1 MRWCK
6 NGFGRIAMWLYKKV
20 CIRGIVF
27 PEESSV
33 ERELQMLHPGERV
46 EYIKTNYYVEKL
58 ALCLKIFIVGLSF
71 GILTWV
77 YSVIVAK
84 PEEGNRIPRGEDE
97 DEVCVTVVG
106 DDGDTKREF
115 QVEVYPR
122 MPTEQQVDDSFR
134 LFREQTEEYIL
145 GDNPDLQHIS
155 HPLKLCEKYE
165 GLWLEVEWESSIP
178 EVIHSD
184 GTITLSEDVA
194 RGCLTARLCCGDR
207 EETLEIPVA
216 TVSYALTED
225 ERIYRDMK
233 EVLEKAEALTR
244 EEEYWSLPSEIL
256 GREIKWRLK
265 TENYGGK
272 IILITVA
279 LTVLSFFLYDL
290 DLHNH
295 LKKRKQNLLKD
306 YPDLLYRLVL
316 YTGAGMSVRS
326 AFLKISDEFANGCP
340 QDKKEHILAG
350 EMAYACRELHSG
362 VSEGVAY
369 EHFGRRTGLQEYI
382 RLSMLLNQ
390 NLKKGNSTLLS
401 RLREEADK
409 VLGERLRNSK
419 RLGEEAGTKLLF
431 PMVAMLA
438 VVMIIIMVPA
448 FGSL

>member
-6 NGFGRIAMWLYKKV
+6 WGFGRIAMWIYKKV

-27 PEESSV
+27 PEERSV

-46 EYIKTNYYVEKL
+46 EYMKTNYYVEKL
-58 ALCLKIFIVGLSF
+58 ALCLKIFVVGFSF
-71 GILTWV
+71 GILSWV
-77 YSVIVAK
+77 YSVIAAK
-84 PEEGNRIPRGEDE
+84 PEEGNRIPRGVDD
-97 DEVCVTVVG
+97 DEVCVTVIG

-122 MPTEQQVDDSFR
+122 MPTAQQVDDSFR
-134 LFREQTEEYIL
+134 LFHEQVEKYIV
-145 GDNPDLQHIS
+145 GDNPDLLHIS
-155 HPLKLCEKYE
+155 QPLKLCENYE
-165 GLWLEVEWESSIP
+165 GLWPEVEWESSVP

-184 GTITLSEDVA
+184 GTVTLSEQSVE
-194 RGCLTARLCCGDR
+194 GFLTAKLRYGDR

-233 EVLEKAEALTR
+233 DVLEEAESLTR
-244 EEEYWSLPSEIL
+244 EEEYYLLPSEVL

-265 TENYGGK
+265 TENHGGK

-279 LTVLSFFLYDL
+279 LTALSFFIYDL

-316 YTGAGMSVRS
+316 YTGAGMSVRG
-326 AFLKISDEFANGCP
+326 AFQKIADEFENGGS
-340 QDKKEHILAG
+340 QDRKEHILAG